1 MCSSSS
7 NNNLYRLLTLF
18 NATPVVHMCTG
29 VLYLV
34 KSSENKDIPVPTVY
48 KNCLLARPVVQIYA
62 KLWTIVQSSEQYVG
76 ATTVYVNLQIRD
88 TICKLAVKKL
98 HGFKSP
104 LENLVV
110 NIMLYFHKIS

>member
-1 MCSSSS
+1 M
-7 NNNLYRLLTLF
+7 
-18 NATPVVHMCTG
+18 
-29 VLYLV
+29 
-34 KSSENKDIPVPTVY
+34 
-48 KNCLLARPVVQIYA
+48 VQIYA

-104 LENLVV
+104 LENLVE
-110 NIMLYFHKIS
+110 NIMLYFHKISLIIMLGFCAYNSS